1 MFNIKET
8 KIAGCIEIQ
17 PKSFQ
22 DDRGRFVKV
31 FHTLEFEK
39 FHLSTRFMEE
49 FYSFS
54 KPGVVR
60 GLHFQTPPH
69 EHEKLVYCVQ
79 GEVFDVVLDLR
90 VGSPTYGQAQHFILN
105 AMQANMLYIP
115 AGLAHGFCTMSEPAT
130 LVYKVSS
137 MHAPTHDQGILWSS
151 IPLDWPVS
159 NPIVSDRDS
168 KFPTL
173 AQFTSPY
180 VYEELSLPT

>member
-1 MFNIKET
+1 MFNFKQT
-8 KIAGCIEIQ
+8 NIAGCIEIQ

-31 FHTLEFEK
+31 FQTLEFEK
-39 FHLSTRFMEE
+39 LHLSARFMEE

-69 EHEKLVYCVQ
+69 DHEKLVYCVH

-90 VGSPTYGQAQHFILN
+90 VGSPTYGQTQHFILN
-105 AMQANMLYIP
+105 AEQANMLYIP
-115 AGLAHGFCTMSEPAT
+115 SGLAHGFCTMSEPAT

-137 MHAPTHDQGILWSS
+137 MHAPAHDQGILWSS
-151 IPLDWPVS
+151 IPIKWPIS
-159 NPIVSDRDS
+159 SPIVSDRDS
-168 KFPTL
+168 KFPSL
-173 AQFTSPY
+173 VKFASPFT
-180 VYEELSLPT
+180 YEKRKLST

>member
-1 MFNIKET
+1 MFNIKKT

-17 PKSFQ
+17 PISFQ
-22 DDRGRFVKV
+22 DNRGRFVKV
-31 FHTLEFEK
+31 FHALEFEK
-39 FHLSTRFMEE
+39 HYLSTRFMEE
-49 FYSFS
+49 FYSS
-54 KPGVVR
+54 SEPGVLR

-105 AMQANMLYIP
+105 AVHANMLYIP
-115 AGLAHGFCTMSEPAT
+115 AGLAHGFCTMSEAAT
-130 LVYKVSS
+130 LVYKVTSV
-137 MHAPTHDQGILWSS
+137 HAPAYDQGILWSS
-151 IPLDWPVS
+151 IPIDWPVN

-173 AQFTSPY
+173 AQFASPFAYEKLSTSA
-180 VYEELSLPT
+180 